1 MERGVRDMAIDV
13 VKLYEEVQKE
23 NKGTGV
29 TAEVTKHVGMIKNE
43 LKKAG
48 VKEVSVSTVRKMVE
62 KMMMATMDEEAK
74 AEFKLGY
81 STVRDVVNRKFV
93 LKNKCLVIE

>member
-1 MERGVRDMAIDV
+1 
-13 VKLYEEVQKE
+13 
-23 NKGTGV
+23 
-29 TAEVTKHVGMIKNE
+29 
-43 LKKAG
+43 
-48 VKEVSVSTVRKMVE
+48 MVE

>member
-1 MERGVRDMAIDV
+1 MAIDV
-13 VKLYEEVQKE
+13 VKLYEEALKE

-29 TAEVTKHVGMIKNE
+29 TAEVTKHVRTIKNE

-48 VKEVSVSTVRKMVE
+48 VKEVPISTVRKMVE
-62 KMMMATMDEEAK
+62 QMMMADMDEATK
-74 AEFKLGY
+74 ASFELGY

-93 LKNKCLVIE
+93 LKNRCLVIE

>member
-1 MERGVRDMAIDV
+1 MTIDV
-13 VKLYEEVQKE
+13 VKMYEEVQKE

-48 VKEVSVSTVRKMVE
+48 VKEVPVSTVRKMVE
-62 KMMMATMDEEAK
+62 KMMMTTMDDKAK

>member
-1 MERGVRDMAIDV
+1 MAIDV

-29 TAEVTKHVGMIKNE
+29 TAEVTKHVMTIKNE

-81 STVRDVVNRKFV
+81 STVRDVINRKFV
-93 LKNKCLVIE
+93 LKNKCLDIE